1 MDFGKVQRAMLGIT
15 MQEIDG
21 ELAKEKGIKDLKG
34 VYIADLVKD
43 GAADRAGVKISDQLT
58 LINGIPVNSGP
69 AVQEQISKFRP
80 GDKISTEI
88 IRAGKPMRLSI
99 VLQGRR

>member
-1 MDFGKVQRAMLGIT
+1 

-69 AVQEQISKFRP
+69 AVQEQIRKFRP